1 MHVHSHT
8 RAYRYSYYLSHVDSN
23 VFREFE
29 MDWLQGLLVT
39 CYDRVGHVKHDSTVR
54 ESIRWQCLDELYRW
68 EYLRSTSSGWLNRQ
82 PMFCH
87 NWITI
92 QFCITIEEFHFLFEV
107 RTLGLINQII
117 FITSRTAV
125 GPIQLSS
132 HVYLFLK
139 LGLTSLFFATNLCHF
154 LFMSIIYFWWNIS
167 RYSGTTWYPASVI
180 SVLPLKLWD
189 VTHFSSPD
197 ISNPRYQRLT
207 ASVRIERIEFLASS
221 LSARRASNWFINQS
235 TGRNNGK

>member
-1 MHVHSHT
+1 
-8 RAYRYSYYLSHVDSN
+8 
-23 VFREFE
+23 
-29 MDWLQGLLVT
+29 
-39 CYDRVGHVKHDSTVR
+39 
-54 ESIRWQCLDELYRW
+54 
-68 EYLRSTSSGWLNRQ
+68 
-82 PMFCH
+82 MFCH

-117 FITSRTAV
+117 FISSRTAV

>member
-1 MHVHSHT
+1 MLTRMSSESWDGLITGHT
-8 RAYRYSYYLSHVDSN
+8 CHTLWQNRACQARLFS
-23 VFREFE
+23 
-29 MDWLQGLLVT
+29 QGI
-39 CYDRVGHVKHDSTVR
+39 

-117 FITSRTAV
+117 FISSRTAV

-167 RYSGTTWYPASVI
+167 RYNGTTWYPASVI

-189 VTHFSSPD
+189 VTHFSSSD
-197 ISNPRYQRLT
+197 ISNPRYQR
-207 ASVRIERIEFLASS
+207 
-221 LSARRASNWFINQS
+221 
-235 TGRNNGK
+235 

>member
-117 FITSRTAV
+117 FIPSRTAV

-167 RYSGTTWYPASVI
+167 RYNGTTWYPASVN
-180 SVLPLKLWD
+180 PFFP
-189 VTHFSSPD
+189 FSSGMSHIFLLRTFLIPD
-197 ISNPRYQRLT
+197 TNVKQLQC
-207 ASVRIERIEFLASS
+207 E
-221 LSARRASNWFINQS
+221 
-235 TGRNNGK
+235 

>member
-1 MHVHSHT
+1 
-8 RAYRYSYYLSHVDSN
+8 
-23 VFREFE
+23 
-29 MDWLQGLLVT
+29 MDWLRGILVT
-39 CYDRVGHVKHDSTVR
+39 RYDRVGHVKHDSSVR

-117 FITSRTAV
+117 FISSRTAV

-167 RYSGTTWYPASVI
+167 RYNGTTWYPASVI

-189 VTHFSSPD
+189 VTHFPSSD
-197 ISNPRYQRLT
+197 ISNPRYQR
-207 ASVRIERIEFLASS
+207 
-221 LSARRASNWFINQS
+221 
-235 TGRNNGK
+235 

>member
-1 MHVHSHT
+1 MFLLYKLTWLYFFFSKT
-8 RAYRYSYYLSHVDSN
+8 NKRGALTNAWTFTYTCISLQLLSKSCWLECLQKVK
-23 VFREFE
+23 
-29 MDWLQGLLVT
+29 MDWLQGILVT
-39 CYDRVGHVKHDSTVR
+39 RYDRIGHVKHDSSVR

-107 RTLGLINQII
+107 RTLGLINQIV
-117 FITSRTAV
+117 FISSRTVV
-125 GPIQLSS
+125 GLIQLSS
-132 HVYLFLK
+132 NVYLFLK
-139 LGLTSLFFATNLCHF
+139 LGLTSLFFASNLCHF

-167 RYSGTTWYPASVI
+167 RYNGTTWYPASVI

-189 VTHFSSPD
+189 VTYFPSSD
-197 ISNPRYQRLT
+197 ISNPRYQR
-207 ASVRIERIEFLASS
+207 
-221 LSARRASNWFINQS
+221 
-235 TGRNNGK
+235 